1 MGMKISPFYEVL
13 AYIARYWFALLALL
27 VLFGAVRWLQA
38 EQSRTA
44 RARRGGQALP
54 TPKEEP
60 IGEWLVLEGGKARL
74 SEGTALIAPRE
85 GWLGGARRC
94 AVRLPGRGMP
104 ARAARFA
111 LQADGLHVVPR
122 RAGMITVDGQSVRR
136 EAVLRHGAQLAIGDT
151 VLQLSLF
158 AGVVEAPKRA
168 KKPKRRK
175 KTPIE
180 PPPEVPEERTELP
193 EPGIILRTGRD
204 RKSTGGVHG

>member
-1 MGMKISPFYEVL
+1 MKISPFYEVL

-27 VLFGAVRWLQA
+27 VLFGAVRWLRTEQA
-38 EQSRTA
+38 RTA

-54 TPKEEP
+54 APAEEP
-60 IGEWLVLEGGKARL
+60 IGEWLVLESGKARL
-74 SEGTALIAPRE
+74 SEGTALITPRE

-111 LQADGLHVVPR
+111 LQADGLRMVPR
-122 RAGMITVDGQSVRR
+122 RAGMIAVDGQSVRR
-136 EAVLRHGAQLAIGDT
+136 EAVLRHGAMLAIGDT

-158 AGVVEAPKRA
+158 AGVIDPP

-175 KTPIE
+175 KKSKE
-180 PPPEVPEERTELP
+180 ALPPELPEERAELP
-193 EPGIILRTGRD
+193 EPVIILRTGRD
-204 RKSTGGVHG
+204 RKSAGGVHG